1 LTKSG
6 INMKLDL
13 GKSIGGNMVK
23 VITIAQQKGGAGKT
37 TVTAHLAVAFSQ
49 RGKRTAIIDID
60 PQGSLSTWHRIREEK
75 FGEGY
80 TGLTSVA
87 TTGWKLASEIADLR
101 DDHDVILI
109 DSPPHI
115 EADARG
121 AIRAAD
127 LIILPVQPSPTDLW
141 ATKATLEIG
150 DQEGIETKLLL
161 NRVSANSKLAK
172 AVQADL
178 KKSAGRQLL
187 KTQLGNRVSFAASLI
202 DGRTAMEAYAGTLGA
217 DEVKQLAAEIEA
229 ILGIGRKAKPA
240 KKEKEAA

>member
-1 LTKSG
+1 
-6 INMKLDL
+6 
-13 GKSIGGNMVK
+13 MVK

-60 PQGSLSTWHRIREEK
+60 PQASLSTWHRIREEK
-75 FGEGY
+75 FGEDY
-80 TGLTSVA
+80 TGLTCVA
-87 TTGWKLASEIADLR
+87 TTGWRLASEIAELK

-115 EADARG
+115 ESDARG

-150 DQEGIETKLLL
+150 EQEGIETRILL

-172 AVQADL
+172 AVNADL
-178 KKSAGRQLL
+178 KKSAGKQLL
-187 KTQLGNRVSFAASLI
+187 KTQLGNRVSFAGAML
-202 DGRTAMEAYAGTLGA
+202 DGRTAMEAYAGTTGA
-217 DEVKQLAAEIEA
+217 EEIKSLVAEVEG
-229 ILGIGRKAKPA
+229 ILGIGKKAKPKA
-240 KKEKEAA
+240 GKKAA